1 MGRAFTPN
9 DKLVAKATKD
19 FAAHVAYR
27 HDATTAVK
35 DMFHTWVLAL
45 RNSFEPRGEAWDKRE
60 AEYMALVERYGRDGI
75 EVFTEC
81 LGLITMASQES
92 PGDHIGQL
100 YHALFANNKCRGQ
113 FFTPYNVSIMM
124 ARMTF
129 SRDVIDNAIA
139 EKGYVS
145 AHEPSC
151 GAGGMVVAMGDAL
164 RQLGYDPTQVL
175 RVHAIDIDR
184 GCVDMTYVQSHLQGV
199 PCFVEQ
205 ADALH
210 PGSSNKWGYG
220 MMNVHYAMQVAE
232 HAAKG
237 TVALLPGTKAA

>member
-9 DKLVAKATKD
+9 DPLVAKATKN

-35 DMFHTWVLAL
+35 DMFHSWVLAL
-45 RNSFEPRGEAWDKRE
+45 RNATEPRGDAWNKRE

-81 LGLITMASQES
+81 LGLITKASVEGT
-92 PGDHIGQL
+92 GDFVGSL
-100 YHALFANNKCRGQ
+100 YHALFANNKSRGQ
-113 FFTPYNVSIMM
+113 FFTPYGVSIMM
-124 ARMTF
+124 ARMALTP
-129 SRDVIDNAIA
+129 DVIDKAIA
-139 EKGYVS
+139 EKGYIS
-145 AHEPSC
+145 TQEPSC

-205 ADALH
+205 ADALR
-210 PGSSNKWGYG
+210 PGSGDNWDYRF
-220 MMNVHYAMQVAE
+220 MNVHYRLQLMAE
-232 HAAKG
+232 AA
-237 TVALLPGTKAA
+237 

>member
-1 MGRAFTPN
+1 M
-9 DKLVAKATKD
+9 AKATKD

-45 RNSFEPRGEAWDKRE
+45 RNSFEPRGEAWDRRE

-100 YHALFANNKCRGQ
+100 YHALFANNKWRGQ

-151 GAGGMVVAMGDAL
+151 GAGGMVVAMG
-164 RQLGYDPTQVL
+164 
-175 RVHAIDIDR
+175 
-184 GCVDMTYVQSHLQGV
+184 
-199 PCFVEQ
+199 E

-210 PGSSNKWGYG
+210 PGSSNKWDYG
-220 MMNVHYAMQVAE
+220 IMNVHYAMQVAK

-237 TVALLPGTKAA
+237 TVALLPGNKAA